1 MMSFS
6 SKQEIEIFINDII
19 IVSIDTKM
27 ETKIKII
34 DALDKNK
41 KGIHI
46 RELARLVKTSY
57 NNTARNIKILEKENT
72 IKRIKDENLIKIKLR
87 DSPLTVAYLKQ
98 AHTENF
104 LKLPKKIINSAS
116 EFLNEMQEKPLIA
129 LVFGSF
135 AKGNYTGNS
144 DIDVLLVFQ
153 KIINQADIENTAKR
167 IGMRTNTKITPV
179 YVDYGQ
185 FEKNFLNKNH
195 EFSNEIRQNV
205 IILAGIEHYY
215 RLLWGFLE

>member
-6 SKQEIEIFINDII
+6 SRQEIEIFINDII

-72 IKRIKDENLIKIKLR
+72 VKKEK
-87 DSPLTVAYLKQ
+87 KQ
-98 AHTENF
+98 T
-104 LKLPKKIINSAS
+104 
-116 EFLNEMQEKPLIA
+116 
-129 LVFGSF
+129 
-135 AKGNYTGNS
+135 
-144 DIDVLLVFQ
+144 
-153 KIINQADIENTAKR
+153 
-167 IGMRTNTKITPV
+167 
-179 YVDYGQ
+179 
-185 FEKNFLNKNH
+185 
-195 EFSNEIRQNV
+195 
-205 IILAGIEHYY
+205 
-215 RLLWGFLE
+215 W

>member
-6 SKQEIEIFINDII
+6 SRQEIEIFINDII

-72 IKRIKDENLIKIKLR
+72 IKRIKDANLIKIKLR

-167 IGMRTNTKITPV
+167 IGMRRNTKITPV

-215 RLLWGFLE
+215 RLLWRFLE

>member
-6 SKQEIEIFINDII
+6 SRQEIEIFINDII

-72 IKRIKDENLIKIKLR
+72 IKRIKDANLIKIKLK

>member
-1 MMSFS
+1 
-6 SKQEIEIFINDII
+6 
-19 IVSIDTKM
+19 
-27 ETKIKII
+27 
-34 DALDKNK
+34 
-41 KGIHI
+41 
-46 RELARLVKTSY
+46 
-57 NNTARNIKILEKENT
+57 
-72 IKRIKDENLIKIKLR
+72 
-87 DSPLTVAYLKQ
+87 
-98 AHTENF
+98 
-104 LKLPKKIINSAS
+104 
-116 EFLNEMQEKPLIA
+116 MQEKPLIA

>member
-6 SKQEIEIFINDII
+6 SRQEIEIFINDII

-72 IKRIKDENLIKIKLR
+72 IKRIKDANLIKIKLK

-205 IILAGIEHYY
+205 IILTGIEHYY